1 MVESLL
7 YLSIKEYCIM
17 GKRPKCGFVNLSPVK
32 NWRYGNFTVQAYTCG
47 NCGTQYREY
56 YDKDGKLSFVLKLQK
71 GKGCI
76 KA

>member
-1 MVESLL
+1 MS
-7 YLSIKEYCIM
+7 KC
-17 GKRPKCGFVNLSPVK
+17 PNCGFVNPSPVK

-56 YDKDGKLSFVLKLQK
+56 YDKSGKLSFVLKLQK
-71 GKGCI
+71 GKGFV